1 MKEVNCFC
9 LTYPQKKIILGGKK
23 LEFFDYDEPKDQL
36 LTDEKV
42 CLQVIY
48 NDTLF
53 SLITLHP
60 DSIKVWDAKTGKNLD
75 FLSTFF

>member
-1 MKEVNCFC
+1 M
-9 LTYPQKKIILGGKK
+9 
-23 LEFFDYDEPKDQL
+23 EFFDYDEPKDQL

-60 DSIKVWDAKTGKNLD
+60 DSIKVWDAKTG
-75 FLSTFF
+75 FLFCFPLEGLSI